1 MENDVIVEYI
11 CDRKACVNCTYPDC
25 SHTKDVRHAENFE
38 AIFVGKRTFF
48 SEKKPEGLPLAFE
61 FLSDSAKNLI
71 LNNPQF
77 INQLCQKYDK
87 LLDDSANEMFD
98 KMV

>member
-1 MENDVIVEYI
+1 MENNVIVEYV
-11 CDRKACVNCTYPDC
+11 CDQKACVNCNYPEC
-25 SHTKDVRHAENFE
+25 THTRDIRHAKNFV
-38 AIFVGKRTFF
+38 AIFIGKRAVF
-48 SEKKPEGLPLAFE
+48 SEKESEGTPIAFE

-71 LNNPQF
+71 MRNPQF

-87 LLDDSANEMFD
+87 LLDDSANDMFD